1 MLLRPVFLS
10 FLACTTF
17 ALGADFT
24 LSLEGAAA
32 FALKHN
38 HALAAARLSIEEARG
53 RLQQSGRLSNPELEL
68 EFNRNR
74 SSRESA
80 TRVTVLQRFPLTGRL
95 RYEKAVSRAQL
106 YAAEEEI
113 HDAERKLAAEARSL
127 ALRLLALKGQ
137 RDLRSTQLS
146 NIREL
151 SDFLRKSAEAG
162 ESSGTDA
169 LQVELESRQVEI
181 EKLQLAADEA
191 VLSSEFRLLLGVAP
205 GESPTVGGELATPT
219 LPPPKPDP
227 SQRPDILAAQSRAEA
242 GRFMVREQQARRLE
256 DVGAGLSYSQ
266 ERSIDDPNP
275 METDRIIGFR
285 VTLPLPL
292 WNHNSG
298 RIHEAAAAAARAE
311 KELEAV
317 RFAATEEVTAAKH
330 AMEAYAN
337 IIAELDSRVLPQAK
351 QLEEQLRASYS
362 AGQTPLL
369 DALRGRAR
377 WLDLQRQRLDALR
390 DFHLAR
396 IRYSSA
402 THQQPTSTR

>member
-1 MLLRPVFLS
+1 
-10 FLACTTF
+10 
-17 ALGADFT
+17 
-24 LSLEGAAA
+24 
-32 FALKHN
+32 
-38 HALAAARLSIEEARG
+38 
-53 RLQQSGRLSNPELEL
+53 
-68 EFNRNR
+68 
-74 SSRESA
+74 
-80 TRVTVLQRFPLTGRL
+80 
-95 RYEKAVSRAQL
+95 
-106 YAAEEEI
+106 
-113 HDAERKLAAEARSL
+113 
-127 ALRLLALKGQ
+127 
-137 RDLRSTQLS
+137 
-146 NIREL
+146 
-151 SDFLRKSAEAG
+151 
-162 ESSGTDA
+162 
-169 LQVELESRQVEI
+169 
-181 EKLQLAADEA
+181 
-191 VLSSEFRLLLGVAP
+191 
-205 GESPTVGGELATPT
+205 
-219 LPPPKPDP
+219 
-227 SQRPDILAAQSRAEA
+227 
-242 GRFMVREQQARRLE
+242 MVREQQARRLE

-298 RIHEAAAAAARAE
+298 RVHEAAAAAARAE

-402 THQQPTSTR
+402 THQPPTSTR